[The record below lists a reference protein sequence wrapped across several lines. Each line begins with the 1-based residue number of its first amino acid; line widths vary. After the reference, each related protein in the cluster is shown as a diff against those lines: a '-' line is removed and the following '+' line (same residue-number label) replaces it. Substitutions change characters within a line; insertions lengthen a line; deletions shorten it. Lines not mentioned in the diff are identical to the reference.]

1 MSRCVVKTS
10 GGGTSSKSRPAVCRW
25 RMGGLM
31 KRTGRLLIVLVST
44 FAPISALAQAP
55 APSAQSATAGIRLGC
70 VSPQLVFAESA
81 EGKAAIAGL
90 SSLQAEKARSIE
102 EKNKALQSQ
111 ELTLQQNAPALNE
124 EARTQRSNA
133 VERFRIDVQRF
144 IQDAQTELMGVQ
156 QEVESAFV
164 FKFKPAVEK
173 VAKEKGLQIV
183 FNLDDG
189 LITWADSSLDIT
201 TDVVKQLALATAPG
215 NR

>member
-1 MSRCVVKTS
+1 
-10 GGGTSSKSRPAVCRW
+10 
-25 RMGGLM
+25 M
-31 KRTGRLLIVLVST
+31 KRAVRSLIVLAWTVAPVS
-44 FAPISALAQAP
+44 AVAQVSVPSAQAP
-55 APSAQSATAGIRLGC
+55 AGIRLGC
-70 VSPQLVFAESA
+70 VSPQRVFSGSA
-81 EGKAAIAGL
+81 EGKAAIARL
-90 SSLQAEKARSIE
+90 TALQEEKARAID

-111 ELTLQQNAPALNE
+111 EQALQQNATVLTE

-144 IQDAQTELMGVQ
+144 IQDAQAEVMGVQ
-156 QEVESAFV
+156 RDVENAFV

-189 LITWADSSLDIT
+189 LISWFDPSLDIT
-201 TDVVKQLALATAPG
+201 AEVVKQLAVAVVPG

>member
-1 MSRCVVKTS
+1 MNRNV
-10 GGGTSSKSRPAVCRW
+10 
-25 RMGGLM
+25 
-31 KRTGRLLIVLVST
+31 RLLMVLVST
-44 FAPISALAQAP
+44 LAPISAFAQAP
-55 APSAQSATAGIRLGC
+55 TSPAQPATAGIRLGC
-70 VSPQLVFAESA
+70 VSPQRVFSESA
-81 EGKAAIAGL
+81 DGKAAIARL
-90 SSLQAEKARSIE
+90 AALKEERARAIE

-111 ELTLQQNAPALNE
+111 ELTLQQNAAVLNE

-156 QEVESAFV
+156 REVESAFV

-189 LITWADSSLDIT
+189 LVSWADSSLDIT
-201 TDVVKQLALATAPG
+201 TDVVKQLAGAVVPG